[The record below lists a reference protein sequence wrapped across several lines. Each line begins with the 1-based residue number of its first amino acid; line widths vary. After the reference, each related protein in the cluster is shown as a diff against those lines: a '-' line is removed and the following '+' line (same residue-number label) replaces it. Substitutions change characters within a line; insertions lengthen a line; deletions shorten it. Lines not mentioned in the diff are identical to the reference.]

1 MPKDILPMETM
12 IVVEMEFQL
21 LEARMKT
28 LAIPLDSSKVLFEVF
43 SDEIYEKLNVDKTE
57 YEKSYKYYM
66 DDIEGM
72 DEIYAAVIDSL
83 SLREALQE

>member
-1 MPKDILPMETM
+1 METM

-28 LAIPLDSSKVLFEVF
+28 LSIPADSAKVLFEVF
-43 SDEIYEKLNVDKTE
+43 SDEIYEELEVDKE
-57 YEKSYKYYM
+57 HYKKSYKYYM
-66 DDIEGM
+66 DDIDGM
-72 DEIYAAVIDSL
+72 NEIYAAVIDSL